1 MSDRLVLE
9 IEVPDFNVDGAQEAA
24 DEFLDGSILDI
35 VIEEWMREEVGVT
48 FVTIPG
54 VKNMNSDFEVHSRV
68 CRIVGA
74 RIASSQD
81 RTPDVP
87 DPAKRPT

>member
-1 MSDRLVLE
+1 MADSRRLILE

-24 DEFLDGSILDI
+24 DEFLDGSVLDI

-54 VKNMNSDFEVHSRV
+54 ENLNSDFEVHSRV

-74 RIASSQD
+74 RIA
-81 RTPDVP
+81 
-87 DPAKRPT
+87 

>member
-1 MSDRLVLE
+1 MASSQHKKLVLE

-24 DEFLDGSILDI
+24 DEFLDGSVLDI

-54 VKNMNSDFEVHSRV
+54 EKSMNSDFEVHSRV

-74 RIASSQD
+74 RI
-81 RTPDVP
+81 V
-87 DPAKRPT
+87 

>member
-1 MSDRLVLE
+1 MSDRLILE

-24 DEFLDGSILDI
+24 DEYLDGDVLAI

-54 VKNMNSDFEVHSRV
+54 EKNLNSDFEVHSRT

-74 RIASSQD
+74 RIASGVN
-81 RTPDVP
+81 RCLKVG
-87 DPAKRPT
+87 

>member
-1 MSDRLVLE
+1 MSDRLILE

-24 DEFLDGSILDI
+24 DEFCDGDVLFI
-35 VIEEWMREEVGVT
+35 VTEEWMRPEVGVT

-54 VKNMNSDFEVHSRV
+54 EKEQNRDFEVHSRV

-74 RIASSQD
+74 RIAKEN
-81 RTPDVP
+81 P
-87 DPAKRPT
+87 

>member
-1 MSDRLVLE
+1 MVLLSGRLILE

-24 DEFLDGSILDI
+24 DEFLDGDVLAI

-48 FVTIPG
+48 FVTLPG
-54 VKNMNSDFEVHSRV
+54 EKNMNSDFEIHSRV

-74 RIASSQD
+74 RITSEVSNQD
-81 RTPDVP
+81 TKHD
-87 DPAKRPT
+87 